1 MTPPDPRVEGLSR
14 GGSDRAVVVLPWGE
28 GGGSPPVVVVRHG
41 ETTWSREG
49 RHTGRSDVA
58 LTAEGEA
65 QARRLAPLLAGL
77 VADGAEVLCSPLA
90 RARRTADLAG
100 LGAAA
105 FTVLDDLREWDYGLY
120 EGRTSAEIRR
130 ERPGWSPFGDGFPE
144 GETLSELA
152 ARADR
157 VVERL
162 RSTSRATSRPIVVV
176 AHGHLLRVLA
186 ARWCGLPA
194 PTAAALA
201 LGAGSLG
208 CLGYEHR
215 SDPVI
220 LQWNLT
226 PAPADP
232 AAADRESSGAGH
244 PGS

>member
-1 MTPPDPRVEGLSR
+1 MSSPDPWVEGPAP
-14 GGSDRAVVVLPWGE
+14 GVPDRAVLAVPWD
-28 GGGSPPVVVVRHG
+28 GGAGSPPVVVVRHG

-77 VADGAEVLCSPLA
+77 VTDGAEVLCSPLS

-100 LGAAA
+100 LGAAS

-130 ERPGWSPFGDGFPE
+130 DRPGWSPFVDGFPE
-144 GETLSELA
+144 GETLGKLA

-162 RSTSRATSRPIVVV
+162 RSTTRPLVVV

-208 CLGYEHR
+208 CLGYEHQ

-220 LQWNLT
+220 LRWNLT
-226 PAPADP
+226 PASANG
-232 AAADRESSGAGH
+232 ESSSTGRPA
-244 PGS
+244 P

>member
-1 MTPPDPRVEGLSR
+1 VTPSDPRAEGR
-14 GGSDRAVVVLPWGE
+14 AQGGSDRGVVVLPWGE
-28 GGGSPPVVVVRHG
+28 RAGSPPVVVVRHG

-58 LTAEGEA
+58 LTAEGEV

-100 LGAAA
+100 LGAAR

-120 EGRTSAEIRR
+120 EGRTSEEIRR

-144 GETLSELA
+144 GETLSQLA

-162 RSTSRATSRPIVVV
+162 RSTSGSTSRPIIVV

-215 SDPVI
+215 SDPVV

-232 AAADRESSGAGH
+232 TAADGESSGTGRQ
-244 PGS
+244 GS